1 MHLYL
6 HKELST
12 ISVLV
17 IAVFCF
23 FLEIYPVLTQLSL
36 HAALVTFPEDETLL
50 GLQLHSAVL
59 HAGFPWPSS
68 LAESHSY
75 YQA

>member
-1 MHLYL
+1 M
-6 HKELST
+6 
-12 ISVLV
+12 LV